1 MVQGGLGIAFLPTEE
16 FRSHTVAGV
25 VEVKLQEP
33 IIKEVGIAWRRDAV
47 SPLLREA
54 TLFCRKWMH

>member
-16 FRSHTVAGV
+16 FQSHAVDGV

-33 IIKEVGIAWRRDAV
+33 IIKEVGIAWRRDAD
-47 SPLLREA
+47 SPLLKEA
-54 TLFCRKWMH
+54 ILFCKKWAY